1 LKGFPKVNKMSAKM
15 RAFLLQPN
23 NLTLV
28 VWNCES
34 YFSTSLEA
42 MELSVPDEIDS
53 EICPVNGG
61 DSLPTPILT
70 ELHEGLICPTL
81 NSTR

>member
-1 LKGFPKVNKMSAKM
+1 MSAM
-15 RAFLLQPN
+15 IRAFLLLPN

-34 YFSTSLEA
+34 YFSTSLDATEP
-42 MELSVPDEIDS
+42 SVPDETDS
-53 EICPVNGG
+53 EIWPVNGG

-70 ELHEGLICPTL
+70 ELHKGLICPIL
-81 NSTR
+81 NSVRFEFSK